1 MIGQFRRELAVSL
14 AYALLLWVLA
24 AAAPSF
30 YQGDKLRSI
39 LVSSAP
45 VLVAAVGM
53 TLVIL
58 ARHID
63 ISIGSQ
69 FSLCGVAAG
78 LLAKA
83 GLPMPLV
90 ALGTLLTGAGFGVLN
105 GTLVAGL
112 RLPSI
117 VVRLAML
124 AIYRDG
130 LSWWRHG
137 AFVRALR

>member
-1 MIGQFRRELAVSL
+1 MSRYQRELSVAL
-14 AYALLLWVLA
+14 AYALLLLVLA
-24 AAAPSF
+24 RFAPSF
-30 YQGDKLRSI
+30 YQGDKLRAI

-63 ISIGSQ
+63 VSIGSQ
-69 FSLCGVAAG
+69 FSLCGVTAG

-90 ALGTLLTGAGFGVLN
+90 ALGTLVAGAGFGAVN
-105 GTLVAGL
+105 G
-112 RLPSI
+112 
-117 VVRLAML
+117 
-124 AIYRDG
+124 
-130 LSWWRHG
+130 
-137 AFVRALR
+137 